1 MACVLFIGFVQLS
14 LTGALGQGLSKHLK
28 TVGKTNYFSACN
40 PKGWEIKAGGRSLA
54 ETSGEGLGGFLAS
67 WRDARGLRPLQ
78 GRLGIWDRGSGGGAA
93 RNHRLLS
100 GKPSACGMA
109 DPKTNR
115 VDGRI
120 ARLPHH
126 LTCGCALNDPNSPPV
141 NSNGVHDHF

>member
-1 MACVLFIGFVQLS
+1 MNS
-14 LTGALGQGLSKHLK
+14 LDKKEGKNSGAICDWPLHKHSSSMTQHLAAA
-28 TVGKTNYFSACN
+28 SN
-40 PKGWEIKAGGRSLA
+40 PKGWEIEAGGRSLA

-109 DPKTNR
+109 DPKTNPIPAL
-115 VDGRI
+115 DAAG
-120 ARLPHH
+120 ASCLHF
-126 LTCGCALNDPNSPPV
+126 CAQWRGASEV
-141 NSNGVHDHF
+141 RCSAA